1 MTATRFLDTNV
12 LLYSISGAPDEGRKR
27 QVAIELLD
35 RDDCALSVQV
45 LQEFYAQATRDS
57 RPDRISHELAVGL
70 IETWMRFAVQD
81 NDVEVMRHALAIR
94 AAHGL
99 SFWDCAIVAAA
110 VAQGCREVLTEDLA
124 HGRQL
129 EGVRIVN
136 PFLT

>member
-12 LLYSISGAPDEGRKR
+12 LLYSISGAPEEARKR

-35 RDDCALSVQV
+35 RDDCALSIQV
-45 LQEFYAQATRDS
+45 LQEFYAQATRES
-57 RPDRISHELAVGL
+57 RGDRITHELAVGL

-81 NDVEVMRHALAIR
+81 NDVAVMRHALAIR
-94 AAHGL
+94 AAHRL
-99 SFWDCAIVAAA
+99 SFWDSAIVAAA
-110 VAQGCREVLTEDLA
+110 VAQGCSEILTEDMA

-136 PFLT
+136 PFL